1 MFSNQ
6 LGDGETLHK
15 RRLQRPSEP
24 HGEGGELV
32 HAGANVAFVRVS
44 LRTFYCAPLQDGPL
58 VLEPGPLFARDGDK
72 NRSEQINYRILRG
85 QNRLREE
92 WTTEFT
98 ANPRFWSLS
107 PPSGNEGNIFQ
118 IDEDTGNITMT
129 KAADIAGPITLTV
142 LVNPYLPLDALCR
155 TSGV

>member
-1 MFSNQ
+1 M
-6 LGDGETLHK
+6 
-15 RRLQRPSEP
+15 
-24 HGEGGELV
+24 
-32 HAGANVAFVRVS
+32 
-44 LRTFYCAPLQDGPL
+44 RTFYCAPLQDGPL

-72 NRSEQINYRILRG
+72 NRSEQISYRILRG
-85 QNRLREE
+85 QNGPREGRTSELTAILR
-92 WTTEFT
+92 FL
-98 ANPRFWSLS
+98 FLL

-155 TSGV
+155 TSGI